1 VKTIFSEQRANS
13 AVSET
18 FPIKRKF
25 ANSLV
30 STEVKDPLPEDLVV
44 EQKKKSFARSLVSVA
59 PKGDT
64 DGVSPNIKVQIKSK

>member
-1 VKTIFSEQRANS
+1 MSI
-13 AVSET
+13 T

-30 STEVKDPLPEDLVV
+30 SIEVKDPLPEDFAV
-44 EQKKKSFARSLVSVA
+44 EKKNLKSFARSLVSVA

-64 DGVSPNIKVQIKSK
+64 DGVSPNAKVQVKPKQPK